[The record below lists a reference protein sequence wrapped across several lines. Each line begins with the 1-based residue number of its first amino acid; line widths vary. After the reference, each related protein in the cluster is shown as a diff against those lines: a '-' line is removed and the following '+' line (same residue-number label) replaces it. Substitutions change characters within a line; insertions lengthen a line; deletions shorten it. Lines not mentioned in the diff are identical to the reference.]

1 MRHEF
6 TRLWQS
12 RRDLDLYGDSAV
24 QSVMLKRAKHWTA
37 ILALAAIG
45 ACGTSEEQAADAR
58 YTEVVFEVPEGSG
71 PEPVGAEGKE
81 ECTTSCSL
89 AKHPI
94 PPYTELD
101 FEMARAKYAAADPE
115 AATEG
120 LETLLFYGPQTED
133 FFAEFGHG
141 ELSAAHQ
148 VVLRRELS
156 RTEAMVTLR
165 LVDEDDES
173 VRAVYGPNSVPVGK
187 KQHLA
192 TVGEGLLAMEF
203 NGTVMRTGV
212 NYLWS
217 RY

>member
-1 MRHEF
+1 
-6 TRLWQS
+6 
-12 RRDLDLYGDSAV
+12 
-24 QSVMLKRAKHWTA
+24 MLERANHWTA
-37 ILALAAIG
+37 ILALAAIS
-45 ACGTSEEQAADAR
+45 ACGTSDEQDTDASL
-58 YTEVVFEVPEGSG
+58 TEVVFEVPEGSG
-71 PEPVGAEGKE
+71 PVPVAEGAEE

-89 AKHPI
+89 AKHPV
-94 PPYTELD
+94 PPYDELD

-120 LETLLFYGPQTED
+120 LETLLFYGPKTQK
-133 FFAEFGHG
+133 FFEEFGHG
-141 ELSAAHQ
+141 ALSPAHR

-156 RTEAMVTLR
+156 RTEATVSLR
-165 LVDEDDES
+165 LVDEEDES
-173 VRAVYGPNSVPVGK
+173 VRAVYGPNMVPVGK

-192 TVGEGLLAMEF
+192 TVGDGLMAMEF